1 MATIKI
7 IDVIA
12 QAETIIQDKTN
23 TRWAKAE
30 WLNWFDGAVLA
41 VIGLRPDANIANTVF
56 NTIGGSALQ
65 TLPADGLKLINVI
78 NNDITGKQIRRID
91 KRMLDD
97 QVDAWYA
104 TVGNNVDH
112 YVYDDRDPKSFWIY
126 PTPASAHAMRI
137 IYAQAPT
144 ATVIADFESDTQV
157 LPIDDSYMNPIL
169 DFMMYRA
176 YSKDA
181 DYASNAQR
189 AQGHLQ
195 VFQMA
200 LGAKTQSD
208 AGISASNSRK
218 GVVANG

>member
-23 TRWAKAE
+23 TRWPKSE
-30 WLNWFDGAVLA
+30 WLDWFNGAVLA
-41 VIGLRPDANIANTVF
+41 VIGLRPDASIANKALNTV
-56 NTIGGSALQ
+56 GGSSLQ
-65 TLPADGLKLINVI
+65 TLEGDGLKLIDVI
-78 NNDITGKQIRRID
+78 RNEVSGKQIRRID

-97 QVDAWYA
+97 QVDAWYSK
-104 TVGNNVDH
+104 TGNDIDH

-126 PTPASAHAMRI
+126 PTPATPHSIRV

-144 ATVIADFESDTQV
+144 ASVIANFESDTQV

-218 GVVANG
+218 GIVANG